1 MADKAILHV
10 ETEVDR
16 GMEAVSALKQL
27 ERTKNKAVLLVET
40 KPGRCME
47 AVSTLKQLEGV
58 KSADPVTGPYDVIA
72 IVGGETL
79 ADIGDLV
86 TRKINSIP
94 CVSRSVTCI
103 CLHCP
108 LAVGW

>member
-1 MADKAILHV
+1 MADKAVLHV
-10 ETEVDR
+10 ETEPGR

-27 ERTKNKAVLLVET
+27 ERTKNEAVLLVET
-40 KPGRCME
+40 KPGRGTE
-47 AVSTLKQLEGV
+47 AVSALKQLEGV

-86 TRKINSIP
+86 TRKINPIP
-94 CVSRSVTCI
+94 CISRSVTCI
-103 CLHCP
+103 RLHWP
-108 LAVGW
+108 LAVDW

>member
-1 MADKAILHV
+1 VADKAVLHV
-10 ETEVDR
+10 ETELDR

-47 AVSTLKQLEGV
+47 AVST

-86 TRKINSIP
+86 TRKINPIP